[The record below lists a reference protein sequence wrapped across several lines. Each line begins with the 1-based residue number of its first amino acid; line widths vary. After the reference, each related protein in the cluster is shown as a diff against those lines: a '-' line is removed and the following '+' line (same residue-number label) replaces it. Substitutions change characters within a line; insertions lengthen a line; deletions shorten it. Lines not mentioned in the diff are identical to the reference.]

1 MSQKWSSH
9 RLSEQSAH
17 AWKSEEGG
25 SVTVQVIALRA
36 KLDHEHL
43 LAMRTRSEVGF
54 SLPFEGERC
63 LALRPETTRV
73 AAVNPLRTRPR
84 PRSRSEGG
92 AVVRPEG
99 VSLDSLE

>member
-1 MSQKWSSH
+1 LPAILSCGLKSSVENLMSQKWSSH

-73 AAVNPLRTRPR
+73 AAVNPLWT
-84 PRSRSEGG
+84 
-92 AVVRPEG
+92 
-99 VSLDSLE
+99 